1 MTAFLQWLTAGLQ
14 FLSLLSGSVWLLS
27 RPFVFTLYYSNPP
40 QEARDAQAIVRWLNS
55 QKPAK
60 AINVPLRAGHLTD
73 KETAH
78 FGDVRRALQ
87 ANQALFLACTT
98 LLVGILAWKRFSPT
112 LIRAAQPRCLVLCG
126 TLSLFSLV
134 LALWDWKVFFAWLH
148 DPLFGPTSWR
158 LPRNSYSLRL
168 FPAPFWGAI
177 GATVLLSPAVISAL
191 AALLL
196 SRRGKK
202 RMNETAN
209 S

>member
-14 FLSLLSGSVWLLS
+14 FLSLLTGSIWLLS
-27 RPFVFTLYYSNPP
+27 RPAVFILYYSNPP

-55 QKPAK
+55 QTSATE
-60 AINVPLRAGHLTD
+60 INVPLRAGHLAD

-78 FGDVRRALQ
+78 FADVRRALQ
-87 ANQALFLACTT
+87 VNQVLFLACTT

-112 LIRAAQPRCLVLCG
+112 LIFAAQTRCLVLCG
-126 TLSLFSLV
+126 TLWLFALV
-134 LALWDWKVFFAWLH
+134 LAVWDWKVFFAWLH

-158 LPRNSYSLRL
+158 LPRNSYSLQL
-168 FPAPFWGAI
+168 FPASFWRAI
-177 GATVLLSPAVISAL
+177 GAAVLLSPVVISTL

-202 RMNETAN
+202 EIERNG
-209 S
+209 